1 MKIYNTK
8 EALSYLESWGVKFTG
23 SFLYKAA
30 AKGRFGSKL
39 GNLVLF
45 REDELDDVVNQYK
58 ERVWL
63 NDLKPIIK
71 YSTTSIINLMK
82 DGMPYTRFWGRYSF
96 DLIEVLQWLKK
107 HRPERYNALDAET
120 RAIIE

>member
-1 MKIYNTK
+1 MKVYNTK
-8 EALSYLESWGVKFTG
+8 EALSYLESWGIKFTV

-45 REDELDDVVNQYK
+45 REDELDDIISQYK

-63 NDLKPIIK
+63 NDLK
-71 YSTTSIINLMK
+71 SIINYSQNGILNLMAA
-82 DGMPYTRFWGRYSF
+82 GMPYTRFWWRYSF
-96 DLIEVLQWLKK
+96 DIIEVLQWLKK
-107 HRPERYNALDAET
+107 HRPDRYNALDAET